1 MHSKG
6 YKFPVGHKLAVA
18 GFFYALGYILFC
30 IIDLQIHRVW
40 NESKEQI
47 SLWWQVFPLLPI
59 GVAVIMTVPTLDGF
73 VFILSPTEFKTLGNA
88 INKLVQV
95 ALSNQVVK
103 SLYKVCEPWFENKL
117 GGSNISNTEYYVEAQ
132 VWKFFLVMAGWGGLL
147 IVLGLFPPTQ
157 TWLEYMESLAVPK
170 ILEESDEPNESND
183 VEPDE
188 NEGESKVDSSFLEE
202 VKKSS

>member
-1 MHSKG
+1 
-6 YKFPVGHKLAVA
+6 
-18 GFFYALGYILFC
+18 
-30 IIDLQIHRVW
+30 LQIHRVW
-40 NESKEQI
+40 NESGEQI
-47 SLWWQVFPLLPI
+47 SIWWQVFPLLPI

-132 VWKFFLVMAGWGGLL
+132 VWKFFLVMAGWGALL
-147 IVLGLFPPTQ
+147 IVLGLFPGTQ
-157 TWLEYMESLAVPK
+157 TWLRYMESLTVK
-170 ILEESDEPNESND
+170 SND

-188 NEGESKVDSSFLEE
+188 NEGESKVDSSCLEVE
-202 VKKSS
+202 DVKKSS